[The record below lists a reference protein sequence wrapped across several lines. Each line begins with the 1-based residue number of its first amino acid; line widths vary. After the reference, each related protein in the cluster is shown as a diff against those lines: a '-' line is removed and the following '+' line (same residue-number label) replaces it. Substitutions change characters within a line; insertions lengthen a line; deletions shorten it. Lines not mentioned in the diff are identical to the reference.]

1 MTIKKIVCNGHVHL
15 FDVVSLLLLLSNTC
29 SCVEKTTIFTKQIL
43 LGIFKLNAHM
53 FDEV

>member
-15 FDVVSLLLLLSNTC
+15 FDVASFLLLPSSTC
-29 SCVEKTTIFTKQIL
+29 SYVERTTIFTKQIL